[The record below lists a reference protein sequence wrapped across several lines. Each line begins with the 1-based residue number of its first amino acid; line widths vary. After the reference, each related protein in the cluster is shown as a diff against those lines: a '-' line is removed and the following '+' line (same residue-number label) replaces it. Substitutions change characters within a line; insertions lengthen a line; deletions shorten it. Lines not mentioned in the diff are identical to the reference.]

1 MKKTRQDEES
11 EPGSDAIRTDKALGP
26 VSRGGIAPQP
36 LFAVGAVLLGSF
48 LANFDSRLTSVGLPD
63 LRGAFSLGFDEGAW
77 LSTAA
82 IGSQIFIAPAVAWLA
97 TVFGLRRVLGIP
109 SLVYALVSLVIPF
122 VHDYTMLIVLSI
134 AHGMLLGTF
143 VPATLMII
151 LRNLPIRWWLPA
163 IAIYS
168 IRVGFALDTST
179 WLVGFYVDNW
189 GWQWLY
195 WQGAVIA
202 PLMGLMVYL
211 GTPAEPVN
219 RNLLRNADW
228 GGMLLLGTAV
238 SMIYAGL
245 DQGNRLDW
253 LGSGTVMALL
263 LGGGA
268 LFVLFLINEALVP
281 EPWAHV
287 NVLFSRNVGL
297 SLVIILL
304 YTLTSLSN
312 SSLVPN
318 FLGVVGGLRP
328 EQTGVL
334 LLTYGALPMFLLVPI
349 SIYLLRHFDPRTVL
363 IVGLSAF
370 AAANLLGTQLSHDWA
385 RGDFVTIVALQS
397 IGQAF
402 TLLPIIILA
411 LSNVNPA
418 RATSFAAYIQI
429 MRLGGAEI
437 GVALMGTWLRVREQI
452 HSNTLGQHVEN
463 GSFDVVRLLKRL
475 SDYFASHGAATAPA
489 RAVGTLAA
497 RVQREAYT
505 LAYIDG
511 FWLCF
516 WLAMAA
522 LGVTA
527 LVTRAPPGPL
537 TPAPFGFA
545 KAVLRR
551 CGVAVR

>member
-1 MKKTRQDEES
+1 MAAES
-11 EPGSDAIRTDKALGP
+11 SDTGRTGQGP
-26 VSRGGIAPQP
+26 LSRGGIAPQP

-63 LRGAFSLGFDEGAW
+63 LRGAFSLSFDEGAW

-97 TVFGLRRVLGIP
+97 TVFGLRRILGIP

-122 VHDYTMLIVLSI
+122 VRDYNALIVLSI
-134 AHGMLLGTF
+134 VHGLLLGTF

-151 LRNLPIRWWLPA
+151 FRNLPIRWWLPA

-179 WLVGFYVDNW
+179 SLVGFYVDHW

-195 WQGAVIA
+195 WQGVVIA

-211 GTPAEPVN
+211 GTPREPVN
-219 RNLLRNADW
+219 KVLLGDADW
-228 GGMLLLGTAV
+228 GGMLLLGTGV

-263 LGGGA
+263 VGGGLLCVA
-268 LFVLFLINEALVP
+268 FLINEMMVR
-281 EPWAHV
+281 EPWAHI
-287 NVLFSRNVGL
+287 NVLFARNIGL
-297 SLVIILL
+297 SLIVILL
-304 YTLTSLSN
+304 YTLASLSN

-318 FLGVVGGLRP
+318 FLSVVGGLRP
-328 EQTGVL
+328 EQTGTL
-334 LLTYGALPMFLLVPI
+334 LVVYGALPMFVMVPV
-349 SIYLLRHFDPRTVL
+349 SIFLLRHVDPRFVL
-363 IVGLSAF
+363 VVGLSAF
-370 AAANLLGTQLSHDWA
+370 AAANLLGTQLTHDWA
-385 RGDFVTIVALQS
+385 LGDFIPIVLLQS

-411 LSNVNPA
+411 LSNADPS
-418 RATSFAAYIQI
+418 RATAFAAYIQI

-452 HSNTLGQHVEN
+452 HSNFIGQHLDS
-463 GSFDVVRLLKRL
+463 GSAGVARMLKQL
-475 SDYFASHGAATAPA
+475 SDHFAGHGAATAPA
-489 RAVGTLAA
+489 RAIGSLSALVA
-497 RVQREAYT
+497 RESNV

-511 FWLCF
+511 FWLTF
-516 WLAMAA
+516 WIAILA
-522 LGVTA
+522 LGVVA
-527 LVTRAPPGPL
+527 FITRAPPGPF
-537 TPAPFGFA
+537 TPAPFG
-545 KAVLRR
+545 AVQAVMRR
-551 CGVAVR
+551 LGWSRT

>member
-1 MKKTRQDEES
+1 MAES
-11 EPGSDAIRTDKALGP
+11 SEAGRDDGHGP
-26 VSRGGIAPQP
+26 LSRGGIAPQP

-97 TVFGLRRVLGIP
+97 TVFGLRRILGIP
-109 SLVYALVSLVIPF
+109 SLVYALISLVIPF
-122 VHDYTMLIVLSI
+122 VRDYNTLIALSI
-134 AHGMLLGTF
+134 AHGLLLGTF

-151 LRNLPIRWWLPA
+151 IRNLPIRWWLPA

-168 IRVGFALDTST
+168 IRVGFSLDTST
-179 WLVGFYVDNW
+179 ALVGFYVDRL

-195 WQGAVIA
+195 WQGVIIA

-211 GTPAEPVN
+211 GTPHDEVN
-219 RNLLRNADW
+219 RPLLRDADW
-228 GGMLLLGTAV
+228 GGMLLLGTGV

-263 LGGGA
+263 VGGA
-268 LFVLFLINEALVP
+268 LLCVAFLINEAMVRQ
-281 EPWAHV
+281 PWAHI

-297 SLVIILL
+297 SLVVILL

-318 FLGVVGGLRP
+318 FLSVVGQLRP
-328 EQTGVL
+328 EQTGTL
-334 LLTYGALPMFLLVPI
+334 LLVYGALPMFVLLPV
-349 SIYLLRHFDPRTVL
+349 SIFLLRHVDPRFVL
-363 IVGLSAF
+363 IMGLSAF
-370 AAANLLGTQLSHDWA
+370 AAANLLGTQLTHVWA
-385 RGDFVTIVALQS
+385 LGDFVPIVILQS

-411 LSNVNPA
+411 LSNSDPT
-418 RATSFAAYIQI
+418 RATAFAAYIQI

-452 HSNTLGQHVEN
+452 HSNFIGQHLAG
-463 GSFDVVRLLKRL
+463 GSDNVSRILKQL
-475 SDYFASHGAATAPA
+475 ADSFASHGAATAPA
-489 RAVGTLAA
+489 RALGSLSAL
-497 RVQREAYT
+497 VQRESNV

-511 FWLCF
+511 FWLTF
-516 WLAMAA
+516 WLAIIA
-522 LGVTA
+522 LGFVTFI
-527 LVTRAPPGPL
+527 TRAPPGPL
-537 TPAPFGFA
+537 TPVPLRAAPALMQRIG
-545 KAVLRR
+545 LSRT
-551 CGVAVR
+551 

>member
-1 MKKTRQDEES
+1 MA
-11 EPGSDAIRTDKALGP
+11 SDDSSGP
-26 VSRGGIAPQP
+26 LSSGGIAAQP
-36 LFAVGAVLLGSF
+36 LFAVGAVLLGAF

-77 LSTAA
+77 LSTAG

-122 VHDYTMLIVLSI
+122 VHDYTTLIVLSI
-134 AHGMLLGTF
+134 AHGLLLGTF

-151 LRNLPIRWWLPA
+151 FRNLPMQWWMPA
-163 IAIYS
+163 IALYS
-168 IRVGFALDTST
+168 IRVGFALDTGSS
-179 WLVGFYVDNW
+179 LVGFYVEHW

-195 WQGAVIA
+195 WQGVVIA

-211 GTPAEPVN
+211 GTPREPVN
-219 RNLLRNADW
+219 RELLRDADW
-228 GGMLLLGTAV
+228 GGMLLL
-238 SMIYAGL
+238 IYAGL

-263 LGGGA
+263 LSGA
-268 LFVLFLINEALVP
+268 LLFVGFLINETLARQ
-281 EPWAHV
+281 PWAHV

-297 SLVIILL
+297 SLVVILL

-318 FLGVVGGLRP
+318 FLGTVALLRP
-328 EQTGVL
+328 EQSGAL
-334 LLTYGALPMFLLVPI
+334 LLTYGALPMFVLVPL
-349 SIYLLRHFDPRTVL
+349 SIFLLRHFDARTVL
-363 IVGLSAF
+363 VVGLSAF
-370 AAANLLGTQLSHDWA
+370 AAANLWGTQLSHVWA
-385 RGDFVTIVALQS
+385 LGDFTGIVMLQS
-397 IGQAF
+397 VGQAF

-411 LSNVNPA
+411 LSNSDPS
-418 RATSFAAYIQI
+418 RATAFAAYIQI

-437 GVALMGTWLRVREQI
+437 GVALMGTWLRVREQV
-452 HSNTLGQHVEN
+452 HSNFLGQHVEN
-463 GSFDVVRLLKRL
+463 GSIDVTHVLKQL
-475 SDYFASHGAATAPA
+475 ADGFAGRGAPA
-489 RAVGTLAA
+489 ASARALGTLSAMVA
-497 RVQREAYT
+497 REANT

-516 WLAMAA
+516 WLAMSA
-522 LGVTA
+522 LFCVA
-527 LVTRAPPGPL
+527 LMTRAPPGPF

-545 KAVLRR
+545 KGVLRR
-551 CGVAVR
+551 CGVRVG

>member
-1 MKKTRQDEES
+1 MAAES
-11 EPGSDAIRTDKALGP
+11 SDAGRTGQGP
-26 VSRGGIAPQP
+26 LSRGGIAPQP

-63 LRGAFSLGFDEGAW
+63 LRGAFSLSFDEGAW

-97 TVFGLRRVLGIP
+97 TVFGLRRILGIP

-122 VHDYTMLIVLSI
+122 VRDYNALIALSI
-134 AHGMLLGTF
+134 VHGLLLGTF

-151 LRNLPIRWWLPA
+151 FRNLPIRWWLPA

-168 IRVGFALDTST
+168 IRVGFSLDTST
-179 WLVGFYVDNW
+179 SLVGFYVDHW

-195 WQGAVIA
+195 WQGVVIA

-211 GTPAEPVN
+211 GTPREPVN
-219 RNLLRNADW
+219 KVLLRHADW
-228 GGMLLLGTAV
+228 GGMLLLGTGV

-263 LGGGA
+263 LGGGLLCVA
-268 LFVLFLINEALVP
+268 FLINEMMVR
-281 EPWAHV
+281 EPWAHI
-287 NVLFSRNVGL
+287 NVLFSRNIGL
-297 SLVIILL
+297 SLIVILL
-304 YTLTSLSN
+304 YTLASLSN

-318 FLGVVGGLRP
+318 FLSVVGGLRP
-328 EQTGVL
+328 EQTGTL
-334 LLTYGALPMFLLVPI
+334 LVVYGALPMFVMVPV
-349 SIYLLRHFDPRTVL
+349 SIFLLRHVDPRFVL

-370 AAANLLGTQLSHDWA
+370 AAANLLGTQLTHDWA
-385 RGDFVTIVALQS
+385 LGDFIPIVLLQS

-411 LSNVNPA
+411 LSNADPS
-418 RATSFAAYIQI
+418 RATAFAAYIQI

-452 HSNTLGQHVEN
+452 HSNFIGQHLES
-463 GSFDVVRLLKRL
+463 GSAGVARMLKQL
-475 SDYFASHGAATAPA
+475 SDHFAGHGAATAPA
-489 RAVGTLAA
+489 RAIGSLSALAA
-497 RVQREAYT
+497 RESNV

-511 FWLCF
+511 FWLTF
-516 WLAMAA
+516 WIAILA
-522 LGVTA
+522 LGVVA
-527 LVTRAPPGPL
+527 FITRAPPGPF
-537 TPAPFGFA
+537 TPAPFG
-545 KAVLRR
+545 AVQALLQRLGWSR
-551 CGVAVR
+551 T

>member
-1 MKKTRQDEES
+1 MEEN
-11 EPGSDAIRTDKALGP
+11 DLDRGP
-26 VSRGGIAPQP
+26 VSRGGIAPRP
-36 LFAVGAVLLGSF
+36 LFAVGAVLLGAF

-77 LSTAA
+77 LSTAG
-82 IGSQIFIAPAVAWLA
+82 IGSQIFVAPAVAWLA
-97 TVFGLRRVLGIP
+97 TVFGMRRVLGIP
-109 SLVYALVSLVIPF
+109 SLVYALISLVIPF
-122 VHDYTMLIVLSI
+122 VHDYLTLIALSI
-134 AHGMLLGTF
+134 VHGMLLGTF

-151 LRNLPIRWWLPA
+151 LRNLPIKWWLPA
-163 IAIYS
+163 ISIYS

-179 WLVGFYVDNW
+179 SLVGFYVDHL

-195 WQGAVIA
+195 WQGVVIA
-202 PLMGLMVYL
+202 PLMGLMIYL
-211 GTPAEPVN
+211 GTPSEPVN
-219 RNLLRNADW
+219 RDLLRHADW
-228 GGMLLLGTAV
+228 GGMLLLGTSV

-253 LGSGTVMALL
+253 LESGTVMALL
-263 LGGGA
+263 LAGAA
-268 LFVLFLINEALVP
+268 LFIAFLINEMLVRQ
-281 EPWAHV
+281 PWAHV

-297 SLVIILL
+297 SLVVILL

-318 FLGVVGGLRP
+318 FLSVVGLMRP
-328 EQTGVL
+328 EQSGVL
-334 LLTYGALPMFLLVPI
+334 LLTFGALPMVVLVPF
-349 SIYLLRHFDPRTVL
+349 SIFLLRHFDARAVVVL
-363 IVGLSAF
+363 GFSAF
-370 AAANLLGTQLSHDWA
+370 AAANLWGTQLTHDWA
-385 RGDFVTIVALQS
+385 RGDFVGIVILQS
-397 IGQAF
+397 IGQAL

-411 LSNVNPA
+411 LSNSDPT

-452 HSNTLGQHVEN
+452 HSNYLGLHIQS
-463 GSFDVVRLLKRL
+463 GSFDVTRLLKQL
-475 SDYFASHGAATAPA
+475 GDYFASHGVGAAPA
-489 RAVGTLAA
+489 RALGTLSA
-497 RVQREAYT
+497 RVQREANV

-522 LGVTA
+522 LFFVA
-527 LVTRAPPGPL
+527 LITRAPPGPF

-545 KAVLRR
+545 KNVLRK
-551 CGVAVR
+551 CGVTVSQ

>member
-1 MKKTRQDEES
+1 MAAES
-11 EPGSDAIRTDKALGP
+11 SDAGHAGQGP
-26 VSRGGIAPQP
+26 LSRGGIAPQP

-63 LRGAFSLGFDEGAW
+63 LRGAFSLSFDEGAW

-97 TVFGLRRVLGIP
+97 TVFGLRRILGIP

-122 VHDYTMLIVLSI
+122 VRDYNALIGLSI
-134 AHGMLLGTF
+134 VHGLLLGTF
-143 VPATLMII
+143 VPATLMIVF
-151 LRNLPIRWWLPA
+151 RNLPIRWWLPA

-179 WLVGFYVDNW
+179 SLVGFYVDHW

-195 WQGAVIA
+195 WQGVLIA

-211 GTPAEPVN
+211 GTPREPVN
-219 RNLLRNADW
+219 KALLGEADW
-228 GGMLLLGTAV
+228 GGMLLLGTGV

-263 LGGGA
+263 TCGG
-268 LFVLFLINEALVP
+268 VLCVAFLINEMMVRQ
-281 EPWAHV
+281 PWAHI

-297 SLVIILL
+297 SLIVILL
-304 YTLTSLSN
+304 YTLASLSN

-318 FLGVVGGLRP
+318 FLSVVGGLRP
-328 EQTGVL
+328 EQTGTL
-334 LLTYGALPMFLLVPI
+334 LMIYGALPMFVMVPL
-349 SIYLLRHFDPRTVL
+349 SIFLLRHVDPRFVL
-363 IVGLSAF
+363 VVGLSAF
-370 AAANLLGTQLSHDWA
+370 AAANLLGTRLTHDWA
-385 RGDFVTIVALQS
+385 LGDFIPIVVLQS

-411 LSNVNPA
+411 LSNSDFS
-418 RATSFAAYIQI
+418 RATAFAAYIQI

-452 HSNTLGQHVEN
+452 HSNFIGQHLDS
-463 GSFDVVRLLKRL
+463 GSAGVARMLKQL
-475 SDYFASHGAATAPA
+475 SDHFAGHGAATAPA
-489 RAVGTLAA
+489 RALGSLSALVA
-497 RVQREAYT
+497 REANV

-511 FWLCF
+511 FWLTF
-516 WLAMAA
+516 WIAIVA
-522 LGVTA
+522 LGVVA
-527 LVTRAPPGPL
+527 FITRAPPGPF
-537 TPAPFGFA
+537 TPAPFG
-545 KAVLRR
+545 AVQALMRRLRWSR
-551 CGVAVR
+551 T